1 MSDAPLT
8 LAVLAKFHQD
18 VLLPDV
24 QRIVG
29 EAVDSLE
36 RRIDARFDGVYQRF
50 DRLETE
56 YQMIVAGLRRVEE
69 RLDAL
74 TEVEQ
79 KLALRSDLQ
88 QLKARVDALQQK
100 IREVE
105 GRLEE

>member
-18 VLLPDV
+18 VFLPDV

-29 EAVDSLE
+29 EAVGSLE
-36 RRIDARFDGVYQRF
+36 RRIDAKFDSVYQRF

-56 YQMIVAGLRRVEE
+56 YQMLVAGVRRVEE

-74 TEVEQ
+74 AQAQQ
-79 KLALRSDLQ
+79 KYAMRSELQ
-88 QLKARVDALQQK
+88 QLKAGVDALQQK
-100 IREVE
+100 IREIE
-105 GRLEE
+105 GRLDE

>member
-18 VLLPDV
+18 VFLPDV

-36 RRIDARFDGVYQRF
+36 RRIDAKFDGVYQRF

>member
-18 VLLPDV
+18 VFLPDV

-36 RRIDARFDGVYQRF
+36 RRIDAKFDAVYQRF

-56 YQMIVAGLRRVEE
+56 NPGNRRTAGRIG
-69 RLDAL
+69 A
-74 TEVEQ
+74 
-79 KLALRSDLQ
+79 RS
-88 QLKARVDALQQK
+88 A
-100 IREVE
+100 
-105 GRLEE
+105 

>member
-18 VLLPDV
+18 VFLPDV
-24 QRIVG
+24 QRIIG

-36 RRIDARFDGVYQRF
+36 RRIDAKFDAVYQRF

-74 TEVEQ
+74 TEVQQ

-88 QLKARVDALQQK
+88 QLKARVDALQEK

>member
-18 VLLPDV
+18 VFLPDV

-29 EAVDSLE
+29 EAVASLE
-36 RRIDARFDGVYQRF
+36 LRMDAKFDAVYQRF

-74 TEVEQ
+74 AEAQQ

-88 QLKARVDALQQK
+88 QLKARVDALQEQ
-100 IREVE
+100 IREIE
-105 GRLEE
+105 GRLGE